1 MNMPVNSFEDYPMT
15 WIVQR
20 NRLKSPIYKS
30 LAKALEEDIENGVLG
45 PNTKLPPQRE
55 LADYLDINLST
66 VTRAFKI
73 CEMKGLLY
81 GTIGK
86 GTFVTS
92 HRPKPAITLTSAD
105 NHTIDF
111 GQIRPFYQLNQRVL
125 EVANDVLQQTS
136 ANQLFEFMTPDKE
149 YRYKSAARKWLE
161 QFHMTISENNIII
174 TSGTQNAFVIAL
186 LSLFQAGDKIAVD
199 SFSYPNF
206 IKLARQLNIQLIAV
220 DGDEQGMNPQSLEMC
235 CKNNLIKGIYL
246 VPSCNNPTAITMP
259 QLRRDEI
266 AAIVNRHKLIL
277 IEDDTYSFLAP
288 DLVPI
293 SGSIKDRFIYIS
305 GTSKALCPG
314 LRVAYMAFSEQLKEA
329 IVSGMH
335 HVNLQIPLLNLEIL
349 TTIIESETKD
359 QLISTRLRL
368 AKERNEIFS
377 KYFTLPRG
385 ANPMSYFQWIT
396 LPACCNG
403 YNFEMQAKKAGLL
416 IFCSDRFVVGP
427 ATTNHAVRVS
437 LCSVDTLT
445 DLDNGL
451 AILKKLIDE
460 NTFTDEKNILIV

>member
-1 MNMPVNSFEDYPMT
+1 MPVNSFEDYPMT

-20 NRLKSPIYKS
+20 NRLKTPIYKS
-30 LAKALEEDIENGVLG
+30 LAKALEEDIENGVLA

-66 VTRAFKI
+66 VTRAFKL

-81 GTIGK
+81 GTVGK
-86 GTFVTS
+86 GTFVSS
-92 HRPKPAITLTSAD
+92 HRPKPVNSTTSVD
-105 NHTIDF
+105 NHSIDF

-125 EVANDVLQQTS
+125 EVANDILQQTS
-136 ANQLFEFMTPDKE
+136 ANQLFEFMTLDKE
-149 YRYKSAARKWLE
+149 YRYKRAAKKWLE
-161 QFHMTISENNIII
+161 QFHLPISENNIII

-186 LSLFQAGDKIAVD
+186 ISLFQAGDKIAVD

-235 CKNNLIKGIYL
+235 CKNNHIKGIYL

-266 AAIVNRHKLIL
+266 ATILNRHKLIL
-277 IEDDTYSFLAP
+277 IEDDTYSFLVP

-293 SGSIKDRFIYIS
+293 SCSVEERFVYIS

-314 LRVAYMAFSEQLKEA
+314 LRVAYMAVSEQLKEA
-329 IVSGMH
+329 VVSGMH

-359 QLISTRLRL
+359 YLISTRLRL
-368 AKERNEIFS
+368 AKERNEIFQD
-377 KYFTLPRG
+377 YFALPKG
-385 ANPMSYFQWIT
+385 ANPLSYFQWIT
-396 LPACCNG
+396 LPTHCNG
-403 YNFEMQAKKAGLL
+403 YNFELQAKKADLL
-416 IFCSDRFVVGP
+416 VFCSDRFVVGP
-427 ATTNHAVRVS
+427 HTSNHAVRVS
-437 LCSVDTLT
+437 LCSVDTVA
-445 DLDNGL
+445 DLEKGL
-451 AILKKLIDE
+451 AILKKLIEENSFTGEE
-460 NTFTDEKNILIV
+460 NTLIV